1 MGCKPDL
8 PRNNLFHFETQK
20 YGIRGSV
27 NTRLTIET
35 YQRNKR
41 FQRDLGPMAFWPD
54 QFAICALRARRSG
67 PVVRFVAAL
76 LAVILALSGKGLAA
90 AEQEAAQPLKALAMK
105 IVGDASRIRA
115 VVEFDRKPDRADRLL
130 LASPYRLVID
140 LPETVFAFSP
150 ASTQARGMLA
160 GVRYGLIEEGNS
172 RLILNFD
179 TPFIAERV
187 ETLQDSDGHRLV
199 MDIVAASREQF
210 DAQIGAQIK
219 TNSVGETT
227 SKGDRLGTAEP
238 RTAKP
243 FTVVIDPGHG
253 GIDPGAKGRSGT
265 IEKDI
270 TLEFSERLR
279 EMLGKNSGFRL
290 EMTRDKDVFL
300 RLDERV
306 RIARQY
312 EADLLISV
320 HADTIRFKD
329 IRGATVYTISDKASD
344 SLAQEIADGENKADE
359 IAGMTIADEAEG
371 VADILIDLARRETQ
385 TLSIGV
391 AQKVVSS
398 LKGEVELIN
407 NPHRFAGFRVLRA
420 PDVPSILL
428 ELGYLSNPQDEA
440 LLKNDSWRDN
450 VAEKL
455 AEAVE
460 AYAKMVRSTAQ
471 VAP

>member
-1 MGCKPDL
+1 
-8 PRNNLFHFETQK
+8 
-20 YGIRGSV
+20 
-27 NTRLTIET
+27 
-35 YQRNKR
+35 
-41 FQRDLGPMAFWPD
+41 
-54 QFAICALRARRSG
+54 
-67 PVVRFVAAL
+67 
-76 LAVILALSGKGLAA
+76 
-90 AEQEAAQPLKALAMK
+90 
-105 IVGDASRIRA
+105 
-115 VVEFDRKPDRADRLL
+115 
-130 LASPYRLVID
+130 
-140 LPETVFAFSP
+140 
-150 ASTQARGMLA
+150 
-160 GVRYGLIEEGNS
+160 
-172 RLILNFD
+172 
-179 TPFIAERV
+179 
-187 ETLQDSDGHRLV
+187 
-199 MDIVAASREQF
+199 
-210 DAQIGAQIK
+210 
-219 TNSVGETT
+219 
-227 SKGDRLGTAEP
+227 
-238 RTAKP
+238 
-243 FTVVIDPGHG
+243 VVIDPGHG